1 MFRLYPNLCDVFC
14 RQLKFTASTITWHC
28 FSSVTLN
35 IIKIIAM
42 LKESNMY
49 TIGQVAKFLGVSRDT
64 LKFYE
69 EKKLVKPKQNME
81 NGYRKYDH
89 FDIYDITTVNF
100 YREVDIEIKKIQ
112 ELRKSKSIEGIKSLL
127 EEKEQE
133 VLEEIEY
140 KKLLLKKLQTV
151 KEDCEKVK
159 QFLGEYIVKEMKPL
173 EIKGEI
179 EHFTAFDEYETLKKN
194 AENLKK
200 AVTLTSLRRV
210 ISFNEEGIIDD
221 KFFVVRKVED
231 VDKEIEGEIRSHPK
245 CIYTVIEDGRWSTGG
260 KSIDHNVEASLRKVA
275 KDKGDELLGLVYINQ
290 LLTTYEDGLERV
302 FLEIYAPIK

>member
-1 MFRLYPNLCDVFC
+1 
-14 RQLKFTASTITWHC
+14 
-28 FSSVTLN
+28 
-35 IIKIIAM
+35 
-42 LKESNMY
+42 MY

-69 EKKLVKPKQNME
+69 EKELVKPRQNIE
-81 NGYRKYDH
+81 NGYRKYNH

-100 YREVDIEIKKIQ
+100 YREIDIEIKKIQ
-112 ELRKSKSIEGIKSLL
+112 DLRKSKSIEGIKSVL

-140 KKLLLKKLQTV
+140 KKRLLKKLQII
-151 KEDCEKVK
+151 KEDCEKIK
-159 QFLGEYIVKEMKPL
+159 QFLGEYTVKQMKPL

-179 EHFTAFDEYETLKKN
+179 EHFTAYEKYDTLK
-194 AENLKK
+194 ESTDSLKK

-210 ISFNEEGIIDD
+210 ICFNEEGILED
-221 KFFVVRKVED
+221 KFIIVRKVED
-231 VDKEIEGEIRSHPK
+231 HDQAIEGEILSHPK

-260 KSIDHNVEASLRKVA
+260 KNIDHNVEANLRKIA
-275 KDKGDELLGLVYINQ
+275 IEKGYELLGLVYINL

>member
-1 MFRLYPNLCDVFC
+1 MFLLYPNLCDVFC
-14 RQLKFTASTITWHC
+14 RQLKFTVSTITRHC

-49 TIGQVAKFLGVSRDT
+49 NIGQVAKFLGVSRDT

-69 EKKLVKPKQNME
+69 EKELVKPKQNLE

-221 KFFVVRKVED
+221 QFFVVRKVED
-231 VDKEIEGEIRSHPK
+231 VDKELEGEIRSHPK

-290 LLTTYEDGLERV
+290 LLTTYEGGLERV